1 MSPRHARLCRPRRL
15 PHPARPRE
23 KPGFST
29 WESEIPRDTDS
40 PLEGGGFRTIGPR
53 KISHRFETDFCRLH
67 DGCRSRK
74 ASLLSR
80 RGTEGSNPPPSSG
93 EFSAFRDLPRRARRS
108 SRRLAD
114 ASLYQR
120 FHALGWKE
128 LQCFPQLVAV
138 KPGSPRLARYQQQ
151 ILAALSP
158 AETEAWRRATAKG
171 HTSSPSPSIAQSGP
185 NLPEREEHG
194 RRHCLCRAASVCS

>member
-1 MSPRHARLCRPRRL
+1 MTVAVPERL
-15 PHPARPRE
+15 H
-23 KPGFST
+23 FF
-29 WESEIPRDTDS
+29 RD
-40 PLEGGGFRTIGPR
+40 GGPR
-53 KISHRFETDFCRLH
+53 VR
-67 DGCRSRK
+67 
-74 ASLLSR
+74 
-80 RGTEGSNPPPSSG
+80 NPPPSSG
-93 EFSAFRDLPRRARRS
+93 ESTAFRDLPRRARRS

-138 KPGSPRLARYQQQ
+138 RPGSPRLARYQQQ

-185 NLPEREEHG
+185 NLPEKG
-194 RRHCLCRAASVCS
+194 RAWPPALPLPRGVGVQLIRAPTSAPRSHLADPAAY